1 MNRKILLTGMR
12 RALPAVAAIGGA
24 AIAAGVA
31 SYLYGSLVEARRF
44 HLEMVRIR
52 IPREMNGATPRSPL
66 RVLHISDLHLAEPES
81 HKVDFLQRITSMDY
95 DMIVLTGDIFENL
108 SGLKYAEAL
117 LKRRPRY
124 GAYAVLGNHDYY
136 DYSVIN
142 VFKKFTDRF
151 LGRYKHPKEKRS
163 VEPHVQALEQVGYK
177 VLRHDDVQIPEL
189 RLQIIGIDYPGIAPG
204 GLKKLVERAPDD
216 YLRIALLHVPLNLDS
231 LPEAGIDVAFA
242 GHTHGGQVRIP
253 GFGAIITDSELPR
266 KEASGVVYRKHTA
279 IHVSRGLGAD
289 PRTNFRLFCPPAATV
304 VHVD

>member
-1 MNRKILLTGMR
+1 MNPKVLLTLR
-12 RALPAVAAIGGA
+12 RALPAVAALGGA

-31 SYLYGSLVEARRF
+31 SYLYGHLVEARRF

-52 IPREMNGATPRSPL
+52 IPRELNGQPRSPL
-66 RVLHISDLHLAEPES
+66 RVLHISDLHLAQPES
-81 HKVDFLQRITSMDY
+81 HKVEFLRRITSMDY

-108 SGLKYAEAL
+108 SGLQYAEAL
-117 LKRRPRY
+117 LKRKPRF

-136 DYSVIN
+136 DYSMFN
-142 VFKKFTDRF
+142 KFV
-151 LGRYKHPKEKRS
+151 GRIWRRWRHPEEKREVAPL
-163 VEPHVQALEQVGYK
+163 VEALEKVGYR
-177 VLRHDDVQIPEL
+177 VLRHDDVIIPEA

-204 GLKKLVERAPDD
+204 ALKQLVDKAPPD
-216 YLRIALLHVPLNLDS
+216 YLRLALLHVPHHLND
-231 LPEAGIDVAFA
+231 LPDAGIDVAFA

-289 PRTNFRLFCPPAATV
+289 PKTNVRLFCPPAATV